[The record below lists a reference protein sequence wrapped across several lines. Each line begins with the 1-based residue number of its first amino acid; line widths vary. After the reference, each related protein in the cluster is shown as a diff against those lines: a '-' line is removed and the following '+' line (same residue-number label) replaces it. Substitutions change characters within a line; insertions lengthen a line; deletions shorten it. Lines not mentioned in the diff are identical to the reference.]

1 MLRTAQPDARR
12 AAPGIVA
19 GSLSALSAVAL
30 LAASAYLITR
40 AAEQPPIL
48 YLSLAVVGVR
58 AFALTRAVFRYLER
72 LASHDAAF
80 RQLAV
85 VRTEL
90 YRRLVRVAPAGL
102 GRTDRGDL
110 LARVV
115 GDVDALQDL
124 PLRVVQP
131 LVVSGL
137 TSVVAVVGVAL
148 VSPAAAAVL
157 GGALIMALV
166 VGCVAADR
174 LARRSERTLAARRGA
189 LSAAVVDLVQNLDV
203 LVAFEAVE
211 ARLGR
216 VATLDADLRRASS
229 RRALTAGVVAA
240 VLSALSG
247 AAVLVT
253 IPVVA
258 PAVASGGLSGPA
270 FALVTLVPLAVF
282 EVVGAVPTAVLAW
295 RRVRASGQR
304 VDSAVPSEVP
314 DGVVDDEAVPSG
326 SVDALEPDPAAAA
339 GTTTPATRPALPPV
353 TQPAL
358 RLRDVSATWPG
369 AAGPALR
376 GVDLDVA
383 VGDRI
388 VVEGPSGA
396 GKTTLA
402 SVLARFVEHTGRYEV
417 GGVDTATLAPAT
429 VRATVGLI
437 EQAPYLFDESLRQ
450 NLLFARDTA
459 TDDELLAVLDRV
471 GLGGWADARGGLDA
485 PVGERGVLV
494 SGGQAQRV
502 SLARALLRGF
512 PVLVL
517 DEPTAGLDPETARR
531 LVRDVLTTARDD
543 GSTVVVVSHVE
554 VPLELVTRR
563 VRVEAGRLREVS
575 VGVEAGV
582 GVGVEAEVGVGVGV
596 GVAASAASPA
606 GTNAE
611 PGLHG

>member
-1 MLRTAQPDARR
+1 MTRSLLRTAQPAGRR
-12 AAPGIVA
+12 AAPGLVF

-72 LASHDAAF
+72 LSSHDAAF

-90 YRRLVRVAPAGL
+90 YRRLIRVAPAGL

-137 TSVVAVVGVAL
+137 TSVVAVIGVAL
-148 VSPAAAAVL
+148 VSPMAAVVL
-157 GGALIMALV
+157 AGALVVAFV

-174 LARRSERTLAARRGA
+174 LARRSERTLADRRGA

-203 LVAFEAVE
+203 LVAFEAVDRQLARV
-211 ARLGR
+211 ARL
-216 VATLDADLRRASS
+216 DDDLRRASS
-229 RRALTAGVVAA
+229 RRALTGGVVAA

-247 AAVLVT
+247 AAVLAT

-258 PAVASGGLSGPA
+258 PDVASGGLTGPA
-270 FALVTLVPLAVF
+270 FALVALVPLAVF

-295 RRVRASGQR
+295 RRVRASGDR
-304 VDSAVPSEVP
+304 VDSAVPVDVP
-314 DGVVDDEAVPSG
+314 AGVVDDDHVSGGADVTASDPLRAHGPAVPA
-326 SVDALEPDPAAAA
+326 SV
-339 GTTTPATRPALPPV
+339 
-353 TQPAL
+353 PAL
-358 RLRDVSATWPG
+358 RLRGVSATWPG

-383 VGDRI
+383 VGDRL

-402 SVLARFVEHTGRYEV
+402 WVLARFVEHTGRYEV
-417 GGVDTATLAPAT
+417 GGVDTAILAPAA

-437 EQAPYLFDESLRQ
+437 EQTPYLFDESLRQ

-459 TDDELLAVLDRV
+459 TDDDLLAVLDRV
-471 GLGGWADARGGLDA
+471 GLGRWAAERGGLDA

-494 SGGQAQRV
+494 SGGQAQRI

-517 DEPTAGLDPETARR
+517 DEPTAGLDAETSRR
-531 LVRDVLTTARDD
+531 LVHDVLTTARDD
-543 GSTVVVVSHVE
+543 GSTVVVISHVE
-554 VPLELVTRR
+554 VPAELVTRR
-563 VRVEAGRLREVS
+563 VRLEAGRLGEVE
-575 VGVEAGV
+575 VGVEV
-582 GVGVEAEVGVGVGV
+582 GSEVGSDVTPDDG
-596 GVAASAASPA
+596 A
-606 GTNAE
+606 GA
-611 PGLHG
+611 

>member
-1 MLRTAQPDARR
+1 VTRSLLRTAQPGARR
-12 AAPGIVA
+12 AAPGIVF

-58 AFALTRAVFRYLER
+58 AFALTRAVFRYVER
-72 LASHDAAF
+72 LSSHDAAF

-90 YRRLVRVAPAGL
+90 YRRLIRVAPAGL

-148 VSPAAAAVL
+148 VSPTAAAVL
-157 GGALIMALV
+157 AGALVVAFV

-174 LARRSERTLAARRGA
+174 LARRSERTLADRRGA

-203 LVAFEAVE
+203 LVAFEAVD
-211 ARLGR
+211 RQLGR
-216 VATLDADLRRASS
+216 VTALDDDLRRASS
-229 RRALTAGVVAA
+229 RRALTGGVVAA

-247 AAVLVT
+247 AAVLAT

-258 PAVASGGLSGPA
+258 PDVASGGLTGPA
-270 FALVTLVPLAVF
+270 FALVALVPLAVF

-295 RRVRASGQR
+295 RRVRASGDR
-304 VDSAVPSEVP
+304 VESAVPVEVP
-314 DGVVDDEAVPSG
+314 AGVVDDEDVVVGRSDAGPVELVRADG
-326 SVDALEPDPAAAA
+326 SAAS
-339 GTTTPATRPALPPV
+339 TPVPALG
-353 TQPAL
+353 L
-358 RLRDVSATWPG
+358 RGVSATWPG

-383 VGDRI
+383 VGDRL

-417 GGVDTATLAPAT
+417 GGVDTATLAPAA

-437 EQAPYLFDESLRQ
+437 EQTPYLFDESLRQ

-459 TDDELLAVLDRV
+459 TDDDLLGVLDRV
-471 GLGGWADARGGLDA
+471 GLGGWAAERGGLDA
-485 PVGERGVLV
+485 PMGERGVLV
-494 SGGQAQRV
+494 SGGQAQRI

-543 GSTVVVVSHVE
+543 GSTVVVISHVE
-554 VPLELVTRR
+554 VPAELVTRR
-563 VRVEAGRLREVS
+563 VRIEAGRLSEVA
-575 VGVEAGV
+575 VEPDL
-582 GVGVEAEVGVGVGV
+582 ESD
-596 GVAASAASPA
+596 AALDDDA
-606 GTNAE
+606 
-611 PGLHG
+611 

>member
-1 MLRTAQPDARR
+1 VTRSLLRTAQPGGRR
-12 AAPGIVA
+12 AAPGIVF

-30 LAASAYLITR
+30 LAASSYLITR

-72 LASHDAAF
+72 LSSHDAAF

-90 YRRLVRVAPAGL
+90 YRRLIRVAPAGL

-137 TSVVAVVGVAL
+137 TSVVAIVGVAL
-148 VSPAAAAVL
+148 VSPAAAVVL
-157 GGALIMALV
+157 AGALVVAFV

-174 LARRSERTLAARRGA
+174 LARRSERTLADRRGA
-189 LSAAVVDLVQNLDV
+189 LSAAVVDLAQNLDV
-203 LVAFEAVE
+203 LVAFEAVDGQ
-211 ARLGR
+211 LGR
-216 VATLDADLRRASS
+216 VAGLDDDLRRASS
-229 RRALTAGVVAA
+229 RRALTGGVVAA

-247 AAVLVT
+247 AAVLAT

-258 PAVASGGLSGPA
+258 PDVASGGLTGPA
-270 FALVTLVPLAVF
+270 FALVALVPLAVF

-295 RRVRASGQR
+295 RRVRASGDR
-304 VDSAVPSEVP
+304 VESAVPVEVP
-314 DGVVDDEAVPSG
+314 AGVVDDEAAGGADAGPVELVRSDG
-326 SVDALEPDPAAAA
+326 SAVSAPA
-339 GTTTPATRPALPPV
+339 
-353 TQPAL
+353 PAL
-358 RLRDVSATWPG
+358 RLRGVSATWPG

-383 VGDRI
+383 VGDRV

-417 GGVDTATLAPAT
+417 GGVDTATLAPAA

-437 EQAPYLFDESLRQ
+437 EQTPYLFDESLRQ

-459 TDDELLAVLDRV
+459 TDDDLLAVLDRV
-471 GLGGWADARGGLDA
+471 GLGRWAAERGGLDA
-485 PVGERGVLV
+485 PMGERGVLV
-494 SGGQAQRV
+494 SGGQAQRI

-543 GSTVVVVSHVE
+543 GSTVVVISHVE
-554 VPLELVTRR
+554 VPAELVTRR
-563 VRVEAGRLREVS
+563 VRIEAGRLSEVEVDS
-575 VGVEAGV
+575 DVESGVSLDDDA
-582 GVGVEAEVGVGVGV
+582 
-596 GVAASAASPA
+596 
-606 GTNAE
+606 
-611 PGLHG
+611 

>member
-1 MLRTAQPDARR
+1 VSRSLLRTAQPGVRQ
-12 AAPGIVA
+12 AAPGVLA

-58 AFALTRAVFRYLER
+58 AFALTRAVFRYVER
-72 LASHDAAF
+72 LTSHDAAF

-90 YRRLVRVAPAGL
+90 YRRLIRVAPAGL

-137 TSVVAVVGVAL
+137 TSVVAVVGVAV

-157 GGALIMALV
+157 AGALV
-166 VGCVAADR
+166 VAFVVGGVAADR
-174 LARRSERTLAARRGA
+174 LARRSERTLAHRRGA
-189 LSAAVVDLVQNLDV
+189 LSAAVVDLVQNLDA
-203 LVAFEAVE
+203 LVAFEAVDGHLARV
-211 ARLGR
+211 ARL
-216 VATLDADLRRASS
+216 DDDLRRASS
-229 RRALTAGVVAA
+229 RRALTGGVVAA

-247 AAVLVT
+247 AAVLAT
-253 IPVVA
+253 I
-258 PAVASGGLSGPA
+258 PAVAPDVASGDLTGPA
-270 FALVTLVPLAVF
+270 FALVVLVPLAVF

-295 RRVRASGQR
+295 RRVRASGDR
-304 VDSAVPSEVP
+304 VDSAVPVEVP
-314 DGVVDDEAVPSG
+314 AGVVDDEAVPEPSADARAG
-326 SVDALEPDPAAAA
+326 SAVVPEPG
-339 GTTTPATRPALPPV
+339 GTV
-353 TQPAL
+353 PAL

-369 AAGPALR
+369 AVGPALR
-376 GVDLDVA
+376 GVDLDLA
-383 VGDRI
+383 VGDRL

-402 SVLARFVEHTGRYEV
+402 SVLARFVDHTGRYEV
-417 GGVDTATLAPAT
+417 GGVDTATVAPAA

-437 EQAPYLFDESLRQ
+437 EQTPYLFDESLRQ
-450 NLLFARDTA
+450 NLLFACDTA
-459 TDDELLAVLDRV
+459 TDGDLLAVLDRV
-471 GLGGWADARGGLDA
+471 GLGRWAAERGGLDA

-494 SGGQAQRV
+494 SGGQAQRI

-517 DEPTAGLDPETARR
+517 DEPTAGLDPDTARR

-543 GSTVVVVSHVE
+543 GSTVVVISHVE
-554 VPLELVTRR
+554 VPAELVTRR
-563 VRVEAGRLREVS
+563 VRVEGGSLREVPVDS
-575 VGVEAGV
+575 GDG
-582 GVGVEAEVGVGVGV
+582 
-596 GVAASAASPA
+596 SPTGA
-606 GTNAE
+606 
-611 PGLHG
+611 

>member
-1 MLRTAQPDARR
+1 MTRSLLRTAQPDARR
-12 AAPGIVA
+12 AAPGIAA

-80 RQLAV
+80 RQSAI

-110 LARVV
+110 LARIV

-137 TSVVAVVGVAL
+137 TSVVAVAGVAL

-157 GGALIMALV
+157 AGTLIVALV
-166 VGCVAADR
+166 VGCVVADR

-203 LVAFEAVE
+203 LVAFEAVD

-258 PAVASGGLSGPA
+258 PAVAAGGLSGPA
-270 FALVTLVPLAVF
+270 FALVVLVPLAVL
-282 EVVGAVPTAVLAW
+282 EVVGAVPTAALAW
-295 RRVRASGQR
+295 RRVQASGER
-304 VDSAVPSEVP
+304 VDSAVPSVVP
-314 DGVVDDEAVPSG
+314 TGVVDDGALPSRVADDGVVDRAPAPAVPTSA
-326 SVDALEPDPAAAA
+326 S
-339 GTTTPATRPALPPV
+339 PPV
-353 TQPAL
+353 V
-358 RLRDVSATWPG
+358 RLRDVTATWPG

-383 VGDRI
+383 VGDRV

-417 GGVDTATLAPAT
+417 GGVDTATLPPAN

-437 EQAPYLFDESLRQ
+437 EQSPYLFDESLRQ

-459 TDDELLAVLDRV
+459 IDDDLLAVLDRV
-471 GLGGWADARGGLDA
+471 GLGRWAAERGGLDA

-494 SGGQAQRV
+494 SGGQAQRI
-502 SLARALLRGF
+502 SLARALLRRF

-543 GSTVVVVSHVE
+543 GSTVVVISHVE
-554 VPLELVTRR
+554 VPAELVTRR
-563 VRVEAGRLREVS
+563 LRVEAGRLREVP
-575 VGVEAGV
+575 V
-582 GVGVEAEVGVGVGV
+582 GVGFEVER
-596 GVAASAASPA
+596 SAGPRGGSD
-606 GTNAE
+606 AE
-611 PGLHG
+611 PRG

>member
-1 MLRTAQPDARR
+1 VTRSLLRTAQPGARR
-12 AAPGIVA
+12 AAPGIVF

-72 LASHDAAF
+72 LSSHDAAF

-90 YRRLVRVAPAGL
+90 YRRLIRVAPAGL

-148 VSPAAAAVL
+148 VSPTAAAVL
-157 GGALIMALV
+157 AGALVVAFV

-174 LARRSERTLAARRGA
+174 LARRSERTLADRRGA

-203 LVAFEAVE
+203 LVAFEAVD
-211 ARLGR
+211 RQLGR
-216 VATLDADLRRASS
+216 VTALDDDLRRASS
-229 RRALTAGVVAA
+229 RRALTGGVVAA

-247 AAVLVT
+247 AAVLAT

-258 PAVASGGLSGPA
+258 PDVASGGLTGPA
-270 FALVTLVPLAVF
+270 FALVALVPLAVF

-295 RRVRASGQR
+295 RRVRASGDR
-304 VDSAVPSEVP
+304 VESAVPVEVP
-314 DGVVDDEAVPSG
+314 AGVVDDEDVVVGRSDAGPVELVRADG
-326 SVDALEPDPAAAA
+326 SAAS
-339 GTTTPATRPALPPV
+339 TPVPALG
-353 TQPAL
+353 L
-358 RLRDVSATWPG
+358 RGVSATWPG

-383 VGDRI
+383 VGDRL

-417 GGVDTATLAPAT
+417 GGVDTATLAPAA

-437 EQAPYLFDESLRQ
+437 EQTPYLFDESLRQ

-459 TDDELLAVLDRV
+459 TDDDLLGVLDRV
-471 GLGGWADARGGLDA
+471 GLGGWAAERGGLDA
-485 PVGERGVLV
+485 PMGERGVLV
-494 SGGQAQRV
+494 SGGQAQRI

-543 GSTVVVVSHVE
+543 GSTVVVISHVE
-554 VPLELVTRR
+554 VPAELVTRR
-563 VRVEAGRLREVS
+563 VRIEAGRLSEVAVEPDLES
-575 VGVEAGV
+575 GVES
-582 GVGVEAEVGVGVGV
+582 
-596 GVAASAASPA
+596 GVALDDDA
-606 GTNAE
+606 
-611 PGLHG
+611 

>member
-1 MLRTAQPDARR
+1 VTRSLLRTAQPGARR
-12 AAPGIVA
+12 AAPGIVF

-58 AFALTRAVFRYLER
+58 AFALTRAVFRYVER
-72 LASHDAAF
+72 LSSHDAAF

-90 YRRLVRVAPAGL
+90 YRRLIRVAPAGL

-148 VSPAAAAVL
+148 VSPTAAAVL
-157 GGALIMALV
+157 AGALVVAFV

-174 LARRSERTLAARRGA
+174 LARRSERTLADRRGA

-203 LVAFEAVE
+203 LVAFEAVD
-211 ARLGR
+211 RQLGR
-216 VATLDADLRRASS
+216 VTALDDDLRRASS
-229 RRALTAGVVAA
+229 RRALTGGVVAA

-247 AAVLVT
+247 AAVLAT

-258 PAVASGGLSGPA
+258 PDVASGGLTGPA
-270 FALVTLVPLAVF
+270 FALVALVPLAVF

-295 RRVRASGQR
+295 RRVRASGDR
-304 VDSAVPSEVP
+304 VESAVPVEVP
-314 DGVVDDEAVPSG
+314 AGVVDDEDVVVGRSDAGPVELVRADG
-326 SVDALEPDPAAAA
+326 SAAS
-339 GTTTPATRPALPPV
+339 TPVPALG
-353 TQPAL
+353 L
-358 RLRDVSATWPG
+358 RGVSATWPG

-376 GVDLDVA
+376 GLDLDVA
-383 VGDRI
+383 VGDRL

-417 GGVDTATLAPAT
+417 GGVDTATLAPAA

-437 EQAPYLFDESLRQ
+437 EQTPYLFDESLRQ

-459 TDDELLAVLDRV
+459 TDDDLLGVLDRV
-471 GLGGWADARGGLDA
+471 GLGGWAAERGGLDA
-485 PVGERGVLV
+485 PMGERGVLV
-494 SGGQAQRV
+494 SGGQAQRI

-543 GSTVVVVSHVE
+543 GSTVVVISHVE
-554 VPLELVTRR
+554 VPAELVTRR
-563 VRVEAGRLREVS
+563 VRIEAGRLSEVA
-575 VGVEAGV
+575 VEPDLKSD
-582 GVGVEAEVGVGVGV
+582 
-596 GVAASAASPA
+596 AALDDDA
-606 GTNAE
+606 
-611 PGLHG
+611 

>member
-1 MLRTAQPDARR
+1 VTRSLLRTAQPGARR
-12 AAPGIVA
+12 AAPGIVF

-58 AFALTRAVFRYLER
+58 AFALTRAVFRYVER
-72 LASHDAAF
+72 LSSHDAAF

-90 YRRLVRVAPAGL
+90 YRRLIRVAPAGL

-148 VSPAAAAVL
+148 VSPTAAAVL
-157 GGALIMALV
+157 AGALVVAFV

-174 LARRSERTLAARRGA
+174 LARRSERTLADRRGA

-203 LVAFEAVE
+203 LVAFEAVD
-211 ARLGR
+211 RQLGR
-216 VATLDADLRRASS
+216 VAALDDDLRRASS
-229 RRALTAGVVAA
+229 RRALTGGVVAA

-247 AAVLVT
+247 AAVLAT

-258 PAVASGGLSGPA
+258 PDVASGGLTGPA
-270 FALVTLVPLAVF
+270 FALVALVPLAVF

-295 RRVRASGQR
+295 RRVRASGDR
-304 VDSAVPSEVP
+304 VESAVPVEVP
-314 DGVVDDEAVPSG
+314 AGVVDDEDVVVGRSDAGPVELVRADG
-326 SVDALEPDPAAAA
+326 SAAS
-339 GTTTPATRPALPPV
+339 TPVPALG
-353 TQPAL
+353 L
-358 RLRDVSATWPG
+358 RGVSATWPG

-376 GVDLDVA
+376 GLDLDVA
-383 VGDRI
+383 VGDRL

-417 GGVDTATLAPAT
+417 GGVDTATLAPAA

-437 EQAPYLFDESLRQ
+437 EQTPYLFDESLRQ

-459 TDDELLAVLDRV
+459 TDDDLLGVLDRV
-471 GLGGWADARGGLDA
+471 GLGGWAAERGGLDA
-485 PVGERGVLV
+485 PMGERGVLV
-494 SGGQAQRV
+494 SGGQAQRI

-543 GSTVVVVSHVE
+543 GSTVVVISHVE
-554 VPLELVTRR
+554 VPAELVTRR
-563 VRVEAGRLREVS
+563 VRIEAGRLSEVAVEPDLES
-575 VGVEAGV
+575 GVES
-582 GVGVEAEVGVGVGV
+582 
-596 GVAASAASPA
+596 GVALDDDA
-606 GTNAE
+606 
-611 PGLHG
+611 

>member
-1 MLRTAQPDARR
+1 MTRSLLRTAQPGRRR
-12 AAPGIVA
+12 AAPGIVF

-40 AAEQPPIL
+40 AVEQPPIL

-72 LASHDAAF
+72 LSSHDAAF

-90 YRRLVRVAPAGL
+90 YRRLIRVAPAGL

-148 VSPAAAAVL
+148 VSPAAAVVL
-157 GGALIMALV
+157 AGALVVAFV

-174 LARRSERTLAARRGA
+174 LALRSERTLADRRGA

-203 LVAFEAVE
+203 LVAFEAVD
-211 ARLGR
+211 RQLGR
-216 VATLDADLRRASS
+216 VAGLDDDLRRASS
-229 RRALTAGVVAA
+229 RRALTGGVVAA

-247 AAVLVT
+247 AAVLAT

-258 PAVASGGLSGPA
+258 PDVASGGLTGPA
-270 FALVTLVPLAVF
+270 FALVALVPLAVF

-295 RRVRASGQR
+295 RRVRASGDR
-304 VDSAVPSEVP
+304 VESAVPVEVP
-314 DGVVDDEAVPSG
+314 AGVVDDEAVGG
-326 SVDALEPDPAAAA
+326 SDA
-339 GTTTPATRPALPPV
+339 GTLELARSDGSAASAPAPALH
-353 TQPAL
+353 L
-358 RLRDVSATWPG
+358 RGVSATWPG

-383 VGDRI
+383 VGDRL

-417 GGVDTATLAPAT
+417 GGVDTATLAPAA

-437 EQAPYLFDESLRQ
+437 EQTPYLFDESLRQ

-459 TDDELLAVLDRV
+459 TDDDLLAVLDRV
-471 GLGGWADARGGLDA
+471 GLGRWAAERGGLDA

-494 SGGQAQRV
+494 SGGQAQRI

-543 GSTVVVVSHVE
+543 GSTVVVISHVE
-554 VPLELVTRR
+554 VPAELVTRR
-563 VRVEAGRLREVS
+563 VRIEAGRLSEVEVES
-575 VGVEAGV
+575 GVESGV
-582 GVGVEAEVGVGVGV
+582 SLDDEA
-596 GVAASAASPA
+596 
-606 GTNAE
+606 
-611 PGLHG
+611 

>member
-1 MLRTAQPDARR
+1 VTRSLLRTAQPGARR
-12 AAPGIVA
+12 AAPGIVF

-58 AFALTRAVFRYLER
+58 AFALTRAVFRYVER
-72 LASHDAAF
+72 LSSHDAAF

-90 YRRLVRVAPAGL
+90 YRRLIRVAPAGL

-148 VSPAAAAVL
+148 VSPTAAAVL
-157 GGALIMALV
+157 AGALVVAFV

-174 LARRSERTLAARRGA
+174 LARRSERTLADRRGA

-203 LVAFEAVE
+203 LVAFEAVD
-211 ARLGR
+211 RQLGR
-216 VATLDADLRRASS
+216 VTALDDDLRRASS
-229 RRALTAGVVAA
+229 RRALTGGVVAA

-247 AAVLVT
+247 AAVLAT

-258 PAVASGGLSGPA
+258 PDVASGGLTGPA
-270 FALVTLVPLAVF
+270 FALVALVPLAVF

-295 RRVRASGQR
+295 RRVRASGDR
-304 VDSAVPSEVP
+304 VESAVPVEVP
-314 DGVVDDEAVPSG
+314 AGVVDDEDVVVGRSDAGPVELVRADG
-326 SVDALEPDPAAAA
+326 SAAS
-339 GTTTPATRPALPPV
+339 TPVPALG
-353 TQPAL
+353 L
-358 RLRDVSATWPG
+358 RGVSATWPG

-376 GVDLDVA
+376 GLDLDVA
-383 VGDRI
+383 VGDRL

-417 GGVDTATLAPAT
+417 GGVDTATLAPAA

-437 EQAPYLFDESLRQ
+437 EQTPYLFDESLRQ

-459 TDDELLAVLDRV
+459 TDDDLLGVLDRV
-471 GLGGWADARGGLDA
+471 GLGGWAAERGGLDA
-485 PVGERGVLV
+485 PMGERGVLV
-494 SGGQAQRV
+494 SGGQAQRI
-502 SLARALLRGF
+502 SLARGLLRGF

-543 GSTVVVVSHVE
+543 GSTVVVISHVE
-554 VPLELVTRR
+554 VPAELVTRR
-563 VRVEAGRLREVS
+563 VRIEAGRLSEVAVEPDLES
-575 VGVEAGV
+575 GVES
-582 GVGVEAEVGVGVGV
+582 
-596 GVAASAASPA
+596 GVALDDDA
-606 GTNAE
+606 
-611 PGLHG
+611 

>member
-1 MLRTAQPDARR
+1 VTRSLLRTAQPGARR
-12 AAPGIVA
+12 AAPGIVF

-58 AFALTRAVFRYLER
+58 AFALTRAVFRYVER
-72 LASHDAAF
+72 LSSHDAAF

-90 YRRLVRVAPAGL
+90 YRRLIRVAPAGL

-148 VSPAAAAVL
+148 VSPTAAAVL
-157 GGALIMALV
+157 AGALVVAFV

-174 LARRSERTLAARRGA
+174 LARRSERTLADRRGA

-203 LVAFEAVE
+203 LVAFEAVD
-211 ARLGR
+211 RQLGR
-216 VATLDADLRRASS
+216 VTALDDDLRRASS
-229 RRALTAGVVAA
+229 RRALTGGVVAA

-247 AAVLVT
+247 AAVLAT

-258 PAVASGGLSGPA
+258 PDVASGGLTGPA
-270 FALVTLVPLAVF
+270 FALVALVPLAVF

-295 RRVRASGQR
+295 RRVRASGDR
-304 VDSAVPSEVP
+304 VESAVPVEVP
-314 DGVVDDEAVPSG
+314 AGVVDDEDVVVGRSDAGPVELVRADG
-326 SVDALEPDPAAAA
+326 SAAS
-339 GTTTPATRPALPPV
+339 TPVPALG
-353 TQPAL
+353 L
-358 RLRDVSATWPG
+358 RGVSATWPG

-376 GVDLDVA
+376 GLDLDVA
-383 VGDRI
+383 VGDRL

-417 GGVDTATLAPAT
+417 GGVDTATLAPAA

-437 EQAPYLFDESLRQ
+437 EQTPYLFDESLRQ

-459 TDDELLAVLDRV
+459 TDDDLLGVLDRV
-471 GLGGWADARGGLDA
+471 GLGGWAAERGGLDA
-485 PVGERGVLV
+485 PMGERGVLV
-494 SGGQAQRV
+494 SGGQAQRI

-543 GSTVVVVSHVE
+543 GSTVVVISHVE
-554 VPLELVTRR
+554 VPAELVTRR
-563 VRVEAGRLREVS
+563 VRIEAGRLSEVAVEPDLES
-575 VGVEAGV
+575 GVES
-582 GVGVEAEVGVGVGV
+582 
-596 GVAASAASPA
+596 GVALDDDA
-606 GTNAE
+606 
-611 PGLHG
+611 

>member
-1 MLRTAQPDARR
+1 MNRSLLRAAQPDARR
-12 AAPGIVA
+12 AAPGLVF

-72 LASHDAAF
+72 LSSHDAAF

-148 VSPAAAAVL
+148 VSPQAAVVL
-157 GGALIMALV
+157 AGALVLAFG

-174 LARRSERTLAARRGA
+174 LARRSEHVLAEKRGA

-203 LVAFEAVE
+203 LVAFEAVD
-211 ARLGR
+211 RQLGR
-216 VATLDADLRRASS
+216 VAGLDDDLRRASS
-229 RRALTAGVVAA
+229 RRALTGGVVAA

-247 AAVLVT
+247 AAALAT

-258 PAVASGGLSGPA
+258 PDAAAGGLTGPAVA
-270 FALVTLVPLAVF
+270 LVVLVPLAVF

-295 RRVRASGQR
+295 RRVRASGDR
-304 VDSAVPSEVP
+304 VESAVPAVVP
-314 DGVVDDEAVPSG
+314 AGVVDDEAVGG
-326 SVDALEPDPAAAA
+326 SAADGAEMTRTLVGA
-339 GTTTPATRPALPPV
+339 SRTPV
-353 TQPAL
+353 SAL
-358 RLRDVSATWPG
+358 RLRGLSATWPG

-383 VGDRI
+383 VGDRV

-417 GGVDTATLAPAT
+417 GGVDTATLAPAA
-429 VRATVGLI
+429 VRAAVGLI
-437 EQAPYLFDESLRQ
+437 EQTPYLFDESLRQ

-459 TDDELLAVLDRV
+459 TDDDLLAVLDRV
-471 GLGGWADARGGLDA
+471 GLGDWAAGRGGLDA
-485 PVGERGVLV
+485 PLGERGVLV
-494 SGGQAQRV
+494 SGGQAQRI

-512 PVLVL
+512 PVLIL

-531 LVRDVLTTARDD
+531 LVLDVLTTARDD
-543 GSTVVVVSHVE
+543 GSTVVVISHVE
-554 VPLELVTRR
+554 VPAELVTRR
-563 VRVEAGRLREVS
+563 VRVESGRLRDVEVALD
-575 VGVEAGV
+575 EA
-582 GVGVEAEVGVGVGV
+582 AD
-596 GVAASAASPA
+596 SDD
-606 GTNAE
+606 
-611 PGLHG
+611 

>member
-1 MLRTAQPDARR
+1 VTRSLLRTAQPGARR
-12 AAPGIVA
+12 AAPGIVF

-58 AFALTRAVFRYLER
+58 AFALTRAVFRYVER
-72 LASHDAAF
+72 LSSHDAAF

-90 YRRLVRVAPAGL
+90 YRRLIRVAPAGL

-148 VSPAAAAVL
+148 VSPTAAAVL
-157 GGALIMALV
+157 AGALVVAFV

-174 LARRSERTLAARRGA
+174 LARRSERTLADRRGA

-203 LVAFEAVE
+203 LVAFEAVD
-211 ARLGR
+211 RQFGR
-216 VATLDADLRRASS
+216 VAALDDDLRRASS
-229 RRALTAGVVAA
+229 RRALTGGVVAA

-247 AAVLVT
+247 AAVLAT

-258 PAVASGGLSGPA
+258 PDVASGGLTGPA
-270 FALVTLVPLAVF
+270 FALVALVPLAVF

-295 RRVRASGQR
+295 RRVRASGDR
-304 VDSAVPSEVP
+304 VESAVPVEVP
-314 DGVVDDEAVPSG
+314 AGVVDDEDVVVGRSDAGPVELVRADG
-326 SVDALEPDPAAAA
+326 SAAS
-339 GTTTPATRPALPPV
+339 TPVPALG
-353 TQPAL
+353 L
-358 RLRDVSATWPG
+358 RGVSATWPG

-383 VGDRI
+383 VGDRL

-417 GGVDTATLAPAT
+417 GGVDTATLAPAA

-437 EQAPYLFDESLRQ
+437 EQTPYLFDESLRQ

-459 TDDELLAVLDRV
+459 TDDDLLGVLDRV
-471 GLGGWADARGGLDA
+471 GLGGWAAERGGLDA
-485 PVGERGVLV
+485 PMGERGVLV
-494 SGGQAQRV
+494 SGGQAQRI

-543 GSTVVVVSHVE
+543 GSTVVVISHVE
-554 VPLELVTRR
+554 VPAELVTRR
-563 VRVEAGRLREVS
+563 VRIEAGRLSEVA
-575 VGVEAGV
+575 VEPDL
-582 GVGVEAEVGVGVGV
+582 ES
-596 GVAASAASPA
+596 GVALDDDA
-606 GTNAE
+606 
-611 PGLHG
+611 

>member
-1 MLRTAQPDARR
+1 VTRSLLRTAQPGARR
-12 AAPGIVA
+12 AAPGIVF

-72 LASHDAAF
+72 LSSHDAAF

-90 YRRLVRVAPAGL
+90 YRRLIRVAPAGL

-148 VSPAAAAVL
+148 VSPTAAAVL
-157 GGALIMALV
+157 AGALVVAFL

-174 LARRSERTLAARRGA
+174 LARRSERTLADRRGA

-203 LVAFEAVE
+203 LVAFEAVD
-211 ARLGR
+211 RQLGR
-216 VATLDADLRRASS
+216 VTALDDDLRRASS
-229 RRALTAGVVAA
+229 RRALTGGVVAA

-247 AAVLVT
+247 AAVLAT

-258 PAVASGGLSGPA
+258 PDVASGGLTGPA
-270 FALVTLVPLAVF
+270 FALVALVPLAVF

-295 RRVRASGQR
+295 RRVRASGDR
-304 VDSAVPSEVP
+304 VESAVPVEVP
-314 DGVVDDEAVPSG
+314 AGVVDDEDVNVGRSDAGPVELVRADG
-326 SVDALEPDPAAAA
+326 SAAS
-339 GTTTPATRPALPPV
+339 TPVPALG
-353 TQPAL
+353 L
-358 RLRDVSATWPG
+358 RGVSATWPG

-383 VGDRI
+383 VGDRL

-417 GGVDTATLAPAT
+417 GGVDTATLAPAA

-437 EQAPYLFDESLRQ
+437 EQTPYLFDESLRQ

-459 TDDELLAVLDRV
+459 TDDDLLGVLDRV
-471 GLGGWADARGGLDA
+471 GLGGWAAERGGLDA
-485 PVGERGVLV
+485 PMGERGVLV
-494 SGGQAQRV
+494 SGGQAQRI

-543 GSTVVVVSHVE
+543 GSTVVVISHVE
-554 VPLELVTRR
+554 VPAELVTRR
-563 VRVEAGRLREVS
+563 VRIEAGRLSEVA
-575 VGVEAGV
+575 VEPDL
-582 GVGVEAEVGVGVGV
+582 ESD
-596 GVAASAASPA
+596 AALDDDA
-606 GTNAE
+606 
-611 PGLHG
+611 

>member
-1 MLRTAQPDARR
+1 MTRSLLRTAQPDARR
-12 AAPGIVA
+12 AAPGIAA

-80 RQLAV
+80 RQLAI

-137 TSVVAVVGVAL
+137 TSVVAVAGVAL

-157 GGALIMALV
+157 AGTLIVALV

-203 LVAFEAVE
+203 LVAFEAVD

-270 FALVTLVPLAVF
+270 FALVVLVPLAVF

-295 RRVRASGQR
+295 RRVRASGER
-304 VDSAVPSEVP
+304 VDSAVPNEVP

-326 SVDALEPDPAAAA
+326 DGDGDAHEPDPAAAPAPAA
-339 GTTTPATRPALPPV
+339 GATTSATRPALPSA

-369 AAGPALR
+369 AAGPAVR

-417 GGVDTATLAPAT
+417 GGVDTSTLAPAA
-429 VRATVGLI
+429 VRSTVGLI
-437 EQAPYLFDESLRQ
+437 EQTPYLFDESLRQ

-471 GLGGWADARGGLDA
+471 GLGRWADARGGLDA

-494 SGGQAQRV
+494 SGGQAQRI

-543 GSTVVVVSHVE
+543 GTTVVVVSHVE
-554 VPLELVTRR
+554 VPVELVTRR
-563 VRVEAGRLREVS
+563 VRVEAGRLREVP
-575 VGVEAGV
+575 VE
-582 GVGVEAEVGVGVGV
+582 VEV
-596 GVAASAASPA
+596 A
-606 GTNAE
+606 GTVESRVESRVGSGSE
-611 PGLHG
+611 PEMDG

>member
-1 MLRTAQPDARR
+1 VTRSLLRTAQPGARR
-12 AAPGIVA
+12 AAPGIVF

-72 LASHDAAF
+72 LSSHDAAF

-90 YRRLVRVAPAGL
+90 YRRLIRVAPAGL

-148 VSPAAAAVL
+148 VSPTAAAVL
-157 GGALIMALV
+157 AGALVVAFV

-174 LARRSERTLAARRGA
+174 LARRSERTLADRRGA

-203 LVAFEAVE
+203 LVAFEAVD
-211 ARLGR
+211 RQLGR
-216 VATLDADLRRASS
+216 VTALDDDLRRASS
-229 RRALTAGVVAA
+229 RRALTGGVVAA

-247 AAVLVT
+247 AAVLAT

-258 PAVASGGLSGPA
+258 PDVASGGLTGPA
-270 FALVTLVPLAVF
+270 FALVALVPLAVF

-295 RRVRASGQR
+295 RRVRASGDR
-304 VDSAVPSEVP
+304 VESAVPVEVP
-314 DGVVDDEAVPSG
+314 AGVVDDEDVVVGRSDAGPVELVRADG
-326 SVDALEPDPAAAA
+326 SAAS
-339 GTTTPATRPALPPV
+339 TPVPALG
-353 TQPAL
+353 L
-358 RLRDVSATWPG
+358 RGVSATWPG

-383 VGDRI
+383 VGDRL

-417 GGVDTATLAPAT
+417 GGVDTATLAPAA

-437 EQAPYLFDESLRQ
+437 EQTPYLFDESLRQ

-459 TDDELLAVLDRV
+459 TDDDLLGVLDRV
-471 GLGGWADARGGLDA
+471 GLGGWAAERGGLDA
-485 PVGERGVLV
+485 PMGERGVLV
-494 SGGQAQRV
+494 SGGQAQRI

-543 GSTVVVVSHVE
+543 GSTVVVISHVE
-554 VPLELVTRR
+554 VPAELVTRR
-563 VRVEAGRLREVS
+563 VRIEAGRLSEVAVEPDLES
-575 VGVEAGV
+575 GVESR
-582 GVGVEAEVGVGVGV
+582 
-596 GVAASAASPA
+596 VALDDDA
-606 GTNAE
+606 
-611 PGLHG
+611 